1 MKRIIAF
8 SLQNR
13 WLVLASMVGLLAGGI
28 YVMLHIAID
37 AFPDLTNNQVLVTTE
52 APGMS
57 PTEVEQLVTFP
68 IETALIGMPKTQVVR
83 SISKLGL
90 SMVTVIFND
99 NVDIYLARQLTNE
112 RLSEARSRIPSGLE
126 PRLGPLATAFGE
138 VLQYT
143 LEGGASLMERK
154 TLQDW
159 RVRYDL
165 RTVPGVSEVNA
176 WGGETKQYTVEVDP
190 LALRRYNLTLRDILQ
205 RVQSNNSNFGGGF
218 IVHGEEQYNVR
229 GLGRVSSVKDLERI
243 VVLASKGVPV
253 LLRDVANVTITAL
266 PRQGAVT
273 RNAKGETVA
282 GMVIILKGEN
292 GRKVLDSVKAK
303 IATMQLP
310 HGVKLVPFYD
320 QSEVIDGTIHTV
332 KRNLIEAGVLVT
344 IILLVFLGNV
354 RAALLVA
361 LVIPLAMLFGFLGM
375 AVFGISANLMS
386 LGAIDFGMIVDGSVV
401 MIENIVRRSGQDQKD
416 WREGVLQASQE
427 VARPII
433 FGVLIIIA
441 VYLPIFTLQDLE
453 GRMFRPMAITVCSA
467 LFGSLLLALFLMP
480 TLASF
485 VIKPELNEKQKPKRD
500 GWFDKLRNRYG
511 RSLEWVERNRWPV
524 LAVAVVTVVVSLVSV
539 KFLGTEFMPKLDEG
553 SILITSRRLPGISL
567 PDSVAV
573 GKQIEKIIMSFPEIK
588 SVVTKLGRPD
598 LATEAMGI
606 YESDSYLQLQPQD
619 QWHCCKTSD
628 ELAHKIADKLAGVP
642 GVAYNVTQ
650 PMAMR
655 MDEVVTGIRGDL
667 AIKIFGEDTQV
678 LSDLAKRT
686 LAIITTVKGASEP
699 QMEITTGVPE
709 LLLEVRRDQLD
720 RYGLNVSDIQELTEI
735 LIGQKQVSEVIEGQ
749 QRFPLALSLPD
760 SQRQNVDA
768 LAGIWLSA
776 PGGERVRLDQVAS
789 VKVSRGPE
797 IISREN
803 ARRRV
808 VVQSNVRGTDL
819 GSFVA
824 AARQKVE
831 QNMKLPPGYSMEW
844 GGQFENQHRAN
855 QRLMIVLP
863 VSILIIFG
871 LLFATF
877 HNVKQALLIL
887 LNVPF
892 ALVGG
897 IAALWLRGLN
907 LNLSASI
914 GFIALF
920 GVAVLN
926 GIVMVSHINA
936 LREQGKNTKDAI
948 KEGAA
953 DRLRPVLMTAL
964 VASLGFVPMAISQ
977 ARGSEVQRPL
987 ATVVIG
993 GLFTATIL
1001 TLYLLPVLYTWFSPK
1016 EQVGVNPPNTRK
1028 QTQDQQLELVGQS

>member
-1 MKRIIAF
+1 MIAF
-8 SLQNR
+8 TLKNR
-13 WLVLASMVGLLAGGI
+13 WLVLAALAGLIGTGV

-37 AFPDLTNNQVLVTTE
+37 AFPDLTNNQVVVTTE
-52 APGMS
+52 TPGMS
-57 PTEVEQLVTFP
+57 PTEVGQLVTFP

-90 SMVTVIFND
+90 SMVTVIFD
-99 NVDIYLARQLTNE
+99 DSVDLYLARQLTNE
-112 RLSEARSRIPSGLE
+112 RLNEARSRIPAGLE

-143 LEGGASLMERK
+143 LEGSPKLVDRK

-159 RVRYDL
+159 TIRYAL
-165 RTVPGVSEVNA
+165 RTVPGVSEVNS
-176 WGGETKQYTVEVDP
+176 WGGETKQYTIEVDP
-190 LALRRYNLTLRDILQ
+190 LQLRRYNLSLHDLVM

-218 IVHGEEQYNVR
+218 IVHGEEQYTVR
-229 GLGRVSSVKDLERI
+229 GLGRATSVPDLERI
-243 VVLASKGVPV
+243 VVLANRGVPV
-253 LLRDVANVTITAL
+253 LLRDVARVTTSAL

-273 RNAKGETVA
+273 RNGEGETLA

-292 GRKVLDSVKAK
+292 GRKVLDLVKAK
-303 IATMQLP
+303 IAGLKLP
-310 HGVKLVPFYD
+310 NGVRIVPFYD
-320 QSEVIDGTIHTV
+320 QGEVIDGTIHTV
-332 KRNLIEAGVLVT
+332 KRNLIEAGLLVT
-344 IILLVFLGNV
+344 VILLLFLGNA

-361 LVIPLAMLFGFLGM
+361 LVIPLAMLAGFLGM
-375 AVFGISANLMS
+375 AAFGISANLMS

-401 MIENIVRRSGQDQKD
+401 MIDNVVRRRDQ
-416 WREGVLQASQE
+416 GSQNWSADLLEAARE
-427 VARPII
+427 VAKPIV
-433 FGVLIIIA
+433 FGVLIIVA

-467 LFGSLLLALFLMP
+467 LVGSLFLALFAMP
-480 TLASF
+480 ALASF
-485 VIKPELNEKQKPKRD
+485 VIKPAEKGSGKKHQE
-500 GWFDKLRNRYG
+500 GWFGKVQQRYG
-511 RSLEWVERNRWPV
+511 KSLEAAENHRTLILV
-524 LAVAVVTVVVSLVSV
+524 LASLMLVAALGSL
-539 KFLGTEFMPKLDEG
+539 KFIGTEFMPKLDEG

-567 PDSVAV
+567 PGSIEV
-573 GKQIEKIIMSFPEIK
+573 GRQIEKVIMSFPEIR

-598 LATEAMGI
+598 LATEAMGV
-606 YESDSYLQLQPQD
+606 YESDSYLSLQPQD
-619 QWHCCKTSD
+619 QWHCCKTQD
-628 ELAHKIADKLAGVP
+628 ELAQKIAEKLEGIP

-667 AIKIFGEDTQV
+667 AVKIFGTDTQI
-678 LSDLAKRT
+678 LSELGRRT
-686 LAIITTVKGASEP
+686 LALLSTVKGASEP

-709 LLLEVRRDQLD
+709 LQLSLRRDELD
-720 RYGLNVSDIQELTEI
+720 RYGLNVSDVQELTET
-735 LIGQKQVSEVIEGQ
+735 LVGQKQISEVIEGER
-749 QRFPLALSLPD
+749 RFPLALRLPD
-760 SQRQNVDA
+760 NQRQNLDV
-768 LAGIWLSA
+768 LAGLWLSA

-789 VKVSRGPE
+789 LNVVHGPE

-803 ARRRV
+803 ARQRV

-824 AARQKVE
+824 NARQKVD
-831 QNMKLPPGYSMEW
+831 QNLKLPAGYSIEW
-844 GGQFENQHRAN
+844 GGQFENQRRAN
-855 QRLMIVLP
+855 QRLLIVLP
-863 VSILIIFG
+863 VSILVIFG

-877 HNVKQALLIL
+877 HHVKQALLIL

-897 IAALWLRGLN
+897 IAALWLRGIN

-926 GIVMVSHINA
+926 GIVMVSHINS
-936 LREQGKNTKDAI
+936 LREQGKNVKNAV
-948 KEGAA
+948 KEGAC

-964 VASLGFVPMAISQ
+964 VASLGFVPMALSQ
-977 ARGSEVQRPL
+977 ARGAEVQRPL

-993 GLFTATIL
+993 GLITATLL
-1001 TLYLLPVLYTWFSPK
+1001 TLYLLPLLYSWFSPK
-1016 EQVGVNPPNTRK
+1016 EDTK
-1028 QTQDQQLELVGQS
+1028 QESKEQEDMAGGWQPELIGRA